1 MFNSKLNLKKMAIL
15 IKGNGEVI
23 DNYDASDL
31 SKKQKAVGGFIEYV
45 RTDLGMTFC
54 VNEEGLLMGLKPNI
68 IATNLAGVLLLG
80 DVLMINN
87 KEIEREDQE

>member
-1 MFNSKLNLKKMAIL
+1 
-15 IKGNGEVI
+15 
-23 DNYDASDL
+23 
-31 SKKQKAVGGFIEYV
+31 
-45 RTDLGMTFC
+45 MTFC

-80 DVLMINN
+80 DVLMIDN

>member
-1 MFNSKLNLKKMAIL
+1 MAIL

-31 SKKQKAVGGFIEYV
+31 SKKQKAVGGFIEYI